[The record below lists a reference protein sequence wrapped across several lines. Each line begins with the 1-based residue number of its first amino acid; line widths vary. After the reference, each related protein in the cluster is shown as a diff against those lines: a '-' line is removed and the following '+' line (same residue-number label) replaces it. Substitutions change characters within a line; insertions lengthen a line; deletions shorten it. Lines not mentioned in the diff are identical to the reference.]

1 MLGLVLV
8 SVYFE
13 LAVRREDVPRTSR
26 IRVDVRL
33 EVARNYR
40 VEERGFVKEYMA
52 GDGDRVIR
60 SGYDVLQ
67 GVAELTLLLN
77 AWLPIADE
85 SATLGARSKLSS
97 GLCVLSLTSSDD

>member
-1 MLGLVLV
+1 
-8 SVYFE
+8 
-13 LAVRREDVPRTSR
+13 
-26 IRVDVRL
+26 VRL

-77 AWLPIADE
+77 A
-85 SATLGARSKLSS
+85 
-97 GLCVLSLTSSDD
+97 